1 MMLKV
6 NQLSKYINHKVIL
19 ECISFNMTGQ
29 YLLIC
34 GKCGSGKSTLAKI
47 IAGLDSDYS
56 GYMSLME
63 QLKRILQ
70 IKHG

>member
-34 GKCGSGKSTLAKI
+34 GKSGSGKSTLAK
-47 IAGLDSDYS
+47 
-56 GYMSLME
+56 
-63 QLKRILQ
+63 
-70 IKHG
+70 